1 MDTNST
7 SKTEHE
13 RPNMKEVMGH
23 ILHSKKTVVSMI
35 GTILLVILLAIVSV
49 VSYLPLKNHFIST
62 NLVTT
67 SYLESEDFIYT
78 LADLTNYL
86 QESTYKNPGTSYYR
100 DISNLKYYVTNKTSG
115 EILTNIP
122 NVSRE
127 ILNQLTES
135 SLFFL
140 QMDLSSG
147 KITQI
152 QTDSDSNFNKED
164 FVYRYDDYYNLY
176 LSNLQTASEVTPAE
190 PLSLNASELEIRY
203 MLSDDVLTT
212 NDLISRNINSFI
224 LSSCLMLILIIGIIG
239 TLALVIIAFSIPY
252 SYQQRI
258 SICRLYNK
266 LFLEFKVFG
275 CVGVLLGGFA
285 LLASFMDRSTNR
297 FVSESFG
304 DILYHTTPTF
314 YLIGIPIV
322 FILYLLIYINIVYL
336 KSIYYTGFKQG
347 FIKNS
352 AAGRLAC
359 YFLGTLKN
367 FFIGLF
373 SIDLR
378 QDFTRKL
385 LFLIILNFLALT
397 FMAALWPFGFLLGI
411 GYSIALLYYILKLLK
426 EIKALYEASNKLA
439 FGELN
444 IAFNEDMGLLDPI
457 AKNLNHIREGFKI
470 AVDKEM
476 KSQSMKAELISSVS
490 HDLKTPLTSIITY
503 VDLLKSEN
511 LEDSKRQEYVAIL
524 DNKSKR
530 LQILIEDLF
539 EASKATSGNIELHL
553 EAVNI
558 AALLKQTLG
567 ELQEKITQS
576 GLQIRT
582 SFPDHKITCQLD
594 GQRTYRIFENLIG
607 NILKYSLPHSRVYID
622 ILDNDTEVTITF
634 KNISAYEMNFDAGEM
649 TERFTRGDKSRHTEG
664 SGLGLSIA
672 KSLTVLQQ
680 GHLEIA
686 IDGDLFKVILTFNK
700 VLH

>member
-1 MDTNST
+1 
-7 SKTEHE
+7 
-13 RPNMKEVMGH
+13 MKEVMSH

-35 GTILLVILLAIVSV
+35 GTVLLVILLAIVSV

-115 EILTNIP
+115 DILTNIP
-122 NVSRE
+122 NVSKE

-147 KITQI
+147 KVTQI

-164 FVYRYDDYYNLY
+164 FVYRYNDYYNLH
-176 LSNLQTASEVTPAE
+176 LSNLQTASEVTPNE
-190 PLSLNASELEIRY
+190 TPSLNAAELEIRY

-266 LFLEFKVFG
+266 LFLEFKVLG
-275 CVGVLLGGFA
+275 CVGVLFGVFA
-285 LLASFMDRSTNR
+285 LLASFMNRSTNR
-297 FVSESFG
+297 FVNESFG

-352 AAGRLAC
+352 AAGRLTC
-359 YFLGTLKN
+359 YFFGTLKN
-367 FFIGLF
+367 FFLRLF

-385 LFLIILNFLALT
+385 LFLIVLNFLALT

-426 EIKALYEASNKLA
+426 EIKSLYEASNKLA

-444 IAFNEDMGLLDPI
+444 IVFNEDMGLLDPI

-503 VDLLKSEN
+503 VDLLKTEN

-634 KNISAYEMNFDAGEM
+634 KNISAYEMNFDAGEI

-680 GHLEIA
+680 GHLEIS

-700 VLH
+700 LLH